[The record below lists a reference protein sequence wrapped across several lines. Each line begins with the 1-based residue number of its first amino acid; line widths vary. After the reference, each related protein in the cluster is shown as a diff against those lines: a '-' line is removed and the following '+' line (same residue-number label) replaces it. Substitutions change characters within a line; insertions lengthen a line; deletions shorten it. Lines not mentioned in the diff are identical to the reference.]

1 MEPIHWNR
9 SIIWTTRQIDRSLT
23 TVIRKRDHT
32 MSPQAGSQGKRQ
44 FGKSGRARTGIHRVG
59 GLLERIEEGGNAIAW
74 LPEQRGTHAVL

>member
-1 MEPIHWNR
+1 MEPIHYLDD
-9 SIIWTTRQIDRSLT
+9 QADRSLT
-23 TVIRKRDHT
+23 TVIRKQGHT

-44 FGKSGRARTGIHRVG
+44 FGKSGGPRTGIHRVC